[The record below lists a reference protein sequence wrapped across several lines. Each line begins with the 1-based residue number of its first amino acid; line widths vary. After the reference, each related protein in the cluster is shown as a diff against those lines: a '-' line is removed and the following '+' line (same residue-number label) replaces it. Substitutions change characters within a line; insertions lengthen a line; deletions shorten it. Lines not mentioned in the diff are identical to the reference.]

1 LGQAGAC
8 ACASD
13 GSDGA
18 GSDAS
23 TSDGTSASTSAASTG
38 PGRFCRSR
46 NSGRFFGFEFSANS
60 SPSRGIHFFS

>member
-13 GSDGA
+13 GSDSG
-18 GSDAS
+18 
-23 TSDGTSASTSAASTG
+23 DGTSAGTSAASTG

-60 SPSRGIHFFS
+60 SPSRGIHFFFE